1 MEHQLRVFF
10 PVDTDQSSARLDVTG
25 CLTDAGAR
33 ALLRQNLSAIP
44 TDELYLLIDQLFS
57 ELDSPAPSTATL
69 MQYNDLTAELELRQS
84 LNLPEVALS
93 GEGR

>member
-1 MEHQLRVFF
+1 MEHQLRVIV
-10 PVDTDQSSARLDVTG
+10 PLDTDQNSALVDVTG
-25 CLTDAGAR
+25 SLTDAYVT
-33 ALLRQNLSAIP
+33 NLSAIP

-57 ELDSPAPSTATL
+57 ELDSPTPSTATL
-69 MQYNDLTAELELRQS
+69 MQYNDLTAELELRQT